1 MDILLR
7 IMLISGIF
15 FYFIILLY
23 LIREGQLNL
32 KYTLIWFTLGFILF
46 VVAVFPEIVSYTGKL
61 LGIYSEVNTIF
72 LLLFFAVLVIL
83 MQLTAI
89 ISRYNIRVRTIAQ
102 KSALNEYRIRKQ
114 ENSEANPNF

>member
-114 ENSEANPNF
+114 ENRHGFN

>member
-46 VVAVFPEIVSYTGKL
+46 VIAVFPEIVLYTGKL

-72 LLLFFAVLVIL
+72 LLLFFVILIIL

-89 ISRYNIRVRTIAQ
+89 ISRYNLRVRKIAQ
-102 KSALNEYRIRKQ
+102 KYAINDYKLRNLL
-114 ENSEANPNF
+114 

>member
-7 IMLISGIF
+7 IMLTSGIF

-72 LLLFFAVLVIL
+72 LLLFFVILIIL

-89 ISRYNIRVRTIAQ
+89 ISRYNLRVRKIAQ
-102 KSALNEYRIRKQ
+102 KYAINDYKLRNLL
-114 ENSEANPNF
+114 